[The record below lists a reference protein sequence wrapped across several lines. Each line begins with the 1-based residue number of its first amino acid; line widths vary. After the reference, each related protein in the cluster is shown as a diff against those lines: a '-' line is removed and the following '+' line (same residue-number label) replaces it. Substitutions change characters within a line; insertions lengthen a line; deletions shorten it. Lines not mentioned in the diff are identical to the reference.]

1 MARQRPAVG
10 ARGIVAGISDSIA
23 GANAPG
29 RRDDALEALLDA
41 TADLLARHGVNRWSV
56 DDVAV
61 NSGVGRTTI
70 YRRFDGRDD
79 LVHAALGRE
88 LHRVFEAISERV
100 GAEGDLEDR
109 LVEGVMVALQ
119 GISDS
124 PLARLLSTDPSLAR
138 AVLTDGELLRFAR
151 IVFAQLYLDTR
162 SYSDPDNVDD
172 AALVAEVLV
181 RLGISFLLTPESVI
195 DHSDEVSTRLAVR
208 RIVVPLLGTARAPQP
223 TGV

>member
-1 MARQRPAVG
+1 MARQKPAVE
-10 ARGIVAGISDSIA
+10 AHGIVAGISDSIA

-88 LHRVFEAISERV
+88 IHRVFEAISEQV
-100 GAEGDLEDR
+100 GADGDLEDR
-109 LVEGVMVALQ
+109 LVDGFMVAIN

-124 PLARLLSTDPSLAR
+124 PLARLLRTDPGLAR

-151 IVFAQLYLDTR
+151 IVLVKLYLDTR
-162 SYSDPDNVDD
+162 SYSDPDDPDD

-181 RLGISFLLTPESVI
+181 RLATSFLLTPESII
-195 DHSDEVSTRLAVR
+195 DHSNEVTARRAVR
-208 RIVVPLLGTARAPQP
+208 RVIAPLLRSTRAPQT